1 MMALTKA
8 HNRMIAG
15 AVVNVKDFG
24 AVGDGVADDT
34 TAIQAAIDYCKS
46 QLTATLNSTNGGL
59 ASLYFPQGM
68 YIVSSSLNVSA
79 VVGFRM
85 FGDGRRTTQIVFT
98 GSNSHLFS
106 YSNYIYCT
114 IDDLTFMTG
123 TVSVVGGLPQV
134 AAPGT
139 KNNTC
144 FKFNGTGGG
153 TGTNFENCE
162 FLYWEKV
169 FTTTDSTVN
178 DDGHNHQECNF
189 FYNKI
194 VWDNTN
200 TQAVLWTFLDC
211 KVFYNEDTVFK
222 NPAANL
228 YVRGGD
234 FINPGDFLTATL
246 TSSGLDS
253 IFSDV
258 RFENYQNIDPTSAP
272 QILVLS
278 GSHNGLIFD
287 RCSARGG
294 GSLAGKTAA
303 TLSGQFEITMRDCQ
317 NLSGTWE
324 ITANS
329 SSDSTLSLL
338 TLENTELT
346 INQTVSPTQG
356 NRPVNVNCINYPSSL
371 FGRVDRY
378 FRGASGGQTKP
389 ISAAPMVDAIT
400 FQSAINASTVSRAVP
415 VFVLAPYSMVL
426 SKIEFVVTNNSVVTF
441 DILVW
446 QDSTKT
452 TKLCEITGM
461 NANGV
466 TKVFK
471 ADATVWPQF
480 TSTSD
485 PIFIEVTSA
494 GNAGTVSGQIS
505 LEFVQTY

>member
-1 MMALTKA
+1 
-8 HNRMIAG
+8 
-15 AVVNVKDFG
+15 
-24 AVGDGVADDT
+24 
-34 TAIQAAIDYCKS
+34 
-46 QLTATLNSTNGGL
+46 
-59 ASLYFPQGM
+59 
-68 YIVSSSLNVSA
+68 
-79 VVGFRM
+79 
-85 FGDGRRTTQIVFT
+85 
-98 GSNSHLFS
+98 
-106 YSNYIYCT
+106 
-114 IDDLTFMTG
+114 
-123 TVSVVGGLPQV
+123 
-134 AAPGT
+134 
-139 KNNTC
+139 
-144 FKFNGTGGG
+144 
-153 TGTNFENCE
+153 
-162 FLYWEKV
+162 
-169 FTTTDSTVN
+169 
-178 DDGHNHQECNF
+178 
-189 FYNKI
+189 
-194 VWDNTN
+194 
-200 TQAVLWTFLDC
+200 
-211 KVFYNEDTVFK
+211 
-222 NPAANL
+222 
-228 YVRGGD
+228 
-234 FINPGDFLTATL
+234 
-246 TSSGLDS
+246 
-253 IFSDV
+253 
-258 RFENYQNIDPTSAP
+258 
-272 QILVLS
+272 
-278 GSHNGLIFD
+278 
-287 RCSARGG
+287 
-294 GSLAGKTAA
+294 
-303 TLSGQFEITMRDCQ
+303 MRDCQ

-400 FQSAINASTVSRAVP
+400 FQSAINASTVSRTVP